1 MPSILSD
8 ADKETV
14 KRTIPKASNKI
25 QAVAVARLY
34 VAYPDRSRW
43 IYTRLQGAAVLSN
56 DTVGNTFWIKLVD
69 ISVCTHRSRNMRYF
83 DADAQGCSL
92 LIGAS
97 YGTRKFMTLLP
108 TTRTE
113 PSSIPLS
120 LRNAWPDCPLWT
132 KKKPRNSNRKWTT
145 GRRMPARRP
154 GHSPLVRVLL
164 LYRYH
169 GPMERKVMADWVG
182 LEVYYILTGTRR
194 LPLSHR
200 LSRSCRRRRTIMMV
214 LHVAGAGQALT
225 FPIPDGKAC

>member
-14 KRTIPKASNKI
+14 KRTVPKASNKI

-43 IYTRLQGAAVLSN
+43 TYTGLQGAAVLSN

-69 ISVCTHRSRNMRYF
+69 ISVCVHKPGTMRCF
-83 DADAQGCSL
+83 HADALGCSL
-92 LIGAS
+92 LIEAS
-97 YGTRKFMTLLP
+97 YGIRKFMTLLP
-108 TTRTE
+108 TTKTE

-120 LRNAWPDCPLWT
+120 WRNARPDYPLWT
-132 KKKPRNSNRKWTT
+132 RRKPRNSNRKWTT

-154 GHSPLVRVLL
+154 RHSLLVRMLL
-164 LYRYH
+164 LDPYH
-169 GPMERKVMADWVG
+169 GRTEPTVMAAWVD
-182 LEVYYILTGTRR
+182 LEVYYTLIETRR

-200 LSRSCRRRRTIMMV
+200 PSRSCRQRRAIMTLM
-214 LHVAGAGQALT
+214 HGGGAARALI
-225 FPIPDGKAC
+225 FPTPDGKKC